1 MSDKRNG
8 PTRKN
13 WVESDGLVARRFMR
27 PAIRFMHIE
36 SASGGV
42 LLLAALIAVLWANF
56 SWFGDSYAQFWE
68 ARITF
73 SAGSIHFDENLK
85 QIVNDGLMAI
95 FFFVVGLE
103 IKREIVHGE
112 LKDPKKAML
121 PAMAAVGG
129 MVVPALIFLTVNS
142 GNTATA
148 SGWGIPMA
156 TDIAF
161 SIGILVLVGSRAP
174 IGAKL
179 FLLALAVVD
188 DLGAIAVIAIF
199 YTDKVD
205 FKWLVIGVGAL
216 GVIAAATKLR
226 IRAHSLY
233 FPLAIVSW
241 FAFLESGV
249 HATIAGVMIGLLTP
263 ASPLY
268 TNDEFDGMTR
278 DILDTYPGRNH
289 PNAALADHEALLV
302 AEVARESVS
311 PLSRTVAT
319 LHGWTSFAIIPIFAL
334 ANAGVRFAG
343 INIGEA
349 VTSTVAVGIGLGLV
363 VGKTVGVT
371 LFAWVAVKLG
381 WGRLPTGMTWRHII
395 GVAILA
401 GVGFTVALFIAEL
414 AYADAAL
421 VSLAKIGIFMGSI
434 VAGMAGFA
442 FLRYS
447 PTATSSDTLGSQEA
461 APDRDQ
467 HAGRL
472 PQPSGRAA
480 STTA

>member
-1 MSDKRNG
+1 MSDTKKG
-8 PTRKN
+8 PSRKN
-13 WVESDGLVARRFMR
+13 WVESDGFLARRFMR
-27 PAIRFMHIE
+27 PAINFMHIE
-36 SASGGV
+36 AASGGV
-42 LLLAALIAVLWANF
+42 LLLAAVVAVLWANLA
-56 SWFGDSYAQFWE
+56 WFGDSYTQFWE
-68 ARITF
+68 TRVEFT
-73 SAGSIHFDENLK
+73 AGSIHFEETLK

-95 FFFVVGLE
+95 FFFVIGLE
-103 IKREIVHGE
+103 IKREMVHGE
-112 LKDPKKAML
+112 LRERKKAML
-121 PAMAAVGG
+121 PAMAAIGG
-129 MVVPALIFLTVNS
+129 MVVPALVFVAFNS
-142 GNTATA
+142 GNPEAIG
-148 SGWGIPMA
+148 GWGIPMA

-161 SIGILVLVGSRAP
+161 SIGILALVGSRAP

-199 YTDKVD
+199 YTDQVD
-205 FKWLVIGVGAL
+205 FTWLAIGVGAL
-216 GVIAAATKLR
+216 GVIAGATKLR

-268 TNDEFDGMTR
+268 NNDEFDGMTR
-278 DILDTYPGRNH
+278 DILDTYPGQRR
-289 PNAALADHEALLV
+289 PNPALADHEALLV

-311 PLSRTVAT
+311 PLSRAVSR

-343 INIGEA
+343 INIGDA
-349 VTSTVAVGIGLGLV
+349 VTSTVALGIGLGLV

-381 WGRLPTGMTWRHII
+381 WGQLPTGMTWRHVT
-395 GVAILA
+395 GVAVLA

-414 AYADAAL
+414 AYSDPAL
-421 VSLAKIGIFMGSI
+421 ISLAKIGIFMGSI
-434 VAGMAGFA
+434 VAGIAGFA
-442 FLRYS
+442 LLRS
-447 PTATSSDTLGSQEA
+447 APVAGSSEAPGNPEATV
-461 APDRDQ
+461 DRDQ
-467 HAGRL
+467 ASSVL
-472 PQPSGRAA
+472 QQASGRAA
-480 STTA
+480 SSTT